1 MVALRFLVR
10 YNLDIIDSNLAN
22 LRRIPFFSGLPEEIL
37 SAIAGKLRSEHY
49 VKDDVVFVQGGLG
62 NAMYLIEAGQVVVVV
77 QSGSDEQILSYLG
90 PGSFVGEMALLLGE
104 LRSSTV
110 RVVIDADLLA
120 RQKSDLD
127 DLLMQYPSIALTF
140 SRELSRRLS
149 FSEHRPVIVK
159 ANNIVAVCGGAVD
172 RLAESLA
179 RQTGN
184 RALIIKLEGAAYT
197 PGVNG
202 AAGDSFDVLETQANL
217 RGTGLAELLSKQV
230 DRYGWILMF
239 IPARATEVTLKAME
253 LADVTVQIGPATAQ
267 WKQILAARMHWLT
280 PDGPGDI
287 DRLARRIAR
296 KSVGLA
302 LSSGSARGI
311 AHIGVLKV
319 LEANKIPIDIIAGTS
334 AGALFGG
341 MYAAGMSIDEL
352 TSFALILHKKSRL
365 SGGLWDFAIP
375 PRSGLIKGN
384 KTANF
389 LRQYLGEKRIEE
401 LRMPLHIVATDVL
414 LGEEFVFSEGSLVDA
429 IRASMSVVG
438 VFAPAKIG
446 TRHFIDGGAV
456 NPVPTS
462 VLAEHGADLII
473 ASSVIPSLED
483 RLQRKTLK
491 REGRVPNIF
500 GVLLGVMEVME
511 SEIIKIGMNPANV
524 VIRPAVE
531 NISAQ
536 EFERAP
542 DLIQLGEDAANR
554 ALDQIKQLFVPLPRE
569 RAR

>member
-1 MVALRFLVR
+1 VVTVTTPSPDVTDT
-10 YNLDIIDSNLAN
+10 NLPN
-22 LRRIPFFSGLPEEIL
+22 LRRIPFFSGLPDEIL
-37 SAIAGKLRSEHY
+37 SAIAGKLRREHY
-49 VKDDVVFVQGGLG
+49 VKDEVVFVQGGLG
-62 NAMYLIEAGQVVVVV
+62 NALYLIESGQVVVVV
-77 QSGSDEQILSYLG
+77 QSGSEEQILSYLG

-110 RVVIDADLLA
+110 RVAIDADLLVL
-120 RQKSDLD
+120 QKSDLD
-127 DLLMQYPSIALTF
+127 DLLVQYPSIALTF

-149 FSEHRPVIVK
+149 FTDHRPVVVK

-172 RLAESLA
+172 QLAESLT

-184 RALIIKLEGAAYT
+184 RSLILKLEGAAYT
-197 PGVNG
+197 PSVNG
-202 AAGDSFDVLETQANL
+202 ISGSSFDVIEAQTPM
-217 RGTGLAELLSKQV
+217 RGSGLADMLSTQT
-230 DRYGWILMF
+230 DHYAWILMY
-239 IPARATEVTLKAME
+239 IPPRATEATLKAME
-253 LADVTVQIGPATAQ
+253 LAGVIVQIGPVTAQ
-267 WKQILAARMHWLT
+267 WKQILAARVHWIVS
-280 PDGPGDI
+280 DGPANI
-287 DRLARRIAR
+287 DPLARRIAR

-319 LEANKIPIDIIAGTS
+319 LEANKIPIDVMAGTS
-334 AGALFGG
+334 TGALFGG

-352 TSFALILHKKSRL
+352 TGFALTLHKKSRL
-365 SGGLWDFAIP
+365 TGGLWDFAIP
-375 PRSGLIKGN
+375 PRFGLIKGN
-384 KTANF
+384 KTASF
-389 LRQYLGEKRIEE
+389 LRQFLGDKRMEE
-401 LRMPLHIVATDVL
+401 LRLPMHIVATDAL
-414 LGEEFVFSEGSLVDA
+414 LGEEVVFSEGSLVDA

-438 VFAPAKIG
+438 VFVPAKIG

-491 REGRVPNIF
+491 REGRVPNII
-500 GVLLGVMEVME
+500 GALLGVMEVME

-524 VIRPAVE
+524 VIRPQVE

-536 EFERAP
+536 EFARAKE
-542 DLIQLGEDAANR
+542 LIQLGEDAANR
-554 ALDQIKQLFVPLPRE
+554 ALDQIKQLFVPLARE

>member
-1 MVALRFLVR
+1 
-10 YNLDIIDSNLAN
+10 
-22 LRRIPFFSGLPEEIL
+22 
-37 SAIAGKLRSEHY
+37 
-49 VKDDVVFVQGGLG
+49 
-62 NAMYLIEAGQVVVVV
+62 
-77 QSGSDEQILSYLG
+77 
-90 PGSFVGEMALLLGE
+90 
-104 LRSSTV
+104 
-110 RVVIDADLLA
+110 
-120 RQKSDLD
+120 
-127 DLLMQYPSIALTF
+127 
-140 SRELSRRLS
+140 
-149 FSEHRPVIVK
+149 
-159 ANNIVAVCGGAVD
+159 
-172 RLAESLA
+172 
-179 RQTGN
+179 
-184 RALIIKLEGAAYT
+184 
-197 PGVNG
+197 
-202 AAGDSFDVLETQANL
+202 
-217 RGTGLAELLSKQV
+217 
-230 DRYGWILMF
+230 
-239 IPARATEVTLKAME
+239 
-253 LADVTVQIGPATAQ
+253 
-267 WKQILAARMHWLT
+267 MHWLT
-280 PDGPGDI
+280 PDGPGVI

-319 LEANKIPIDIIAGTS
+319 LEANKIPIHSMAGTS

-341 MYAAGMSIDEL
+341 MYSAGMSIDDL
-352 TSFALILHKKSRL
+352 TGFALMLHKKSPL

-375 PRSGLIKGN
+375 PRTGLIKGN

-389 LRQYLGEKRIEE
+389 LRQFLGEKRIEE

-414 LGEEFVFSEGSLVDA
+414 LGEEVVFSEGSLVDA

-483 RLQRKTLK
+483 RLQRKTMK
-491 REGRVPNIF
+491 REGRVPNVF

-511 SEIIKIGMNPANV
+511 SEIIKIGMNRANV
-524 VIRPAVE
+524 VIRPAGE

-542 DLIQLGEDAANR
+542 DFIQLGQDAANR

>member
-1 MVALRFLVR
+1 VTVMTPTRDV
-10 YNLDIIDSNLAN
+10 IDSSLPN
-22 LRRIPFFSGLPEEIL
+22 LRRIPFFSGLPDDIL
-37 SAIAGKLRSEHY
+37 SAIAGKLHREHY
-49 VKDDVVFVQGGLG
+49 VKDEVVFVQGGLG
-62 NAMYLIEAGQVVVVV
+62 NAMYLIESGQIVVVV
-77 QSGSDEQILSYLG
+77 QSGSEEQILSYLG
-90 PGSFVGEMALLLGE
+90 PGSFVGEMALVLGE
-104 LRSSTV
+104 LRTATA
-110 RVVIDADLLA
+110 RALIDADLLVL
-120 RQKSDLD
+120 QKSDLD
-127 DLLMQYPSIALTF
+127 DLLMQYPTIALTF

-149 FSEHRPVIVK
+149 FTDHRPVIVK

-172 RLAESLA
+172 RLAESLT

-184 RALIIKLEGAAYT
+184 RSLILKLEGAAYT

-202 AAGDSFDVLETQANL
+202 MAGASFDVIEAQSNIH
-217 RGTGLAELLSKQV
+217 GSGLAEILSKQV
-230 DRYGWILMF
+230 DHYGWILMY
-239 IPARATEVTLKAME
+239 IPPRATEVTLKAME

-267 WKQILAARMHWLT
+267 WKQILAARMHWIVS
-280 PDGPGDI
+280 DGPGDI
-287 DRLARRIAR
+287 DPLARRIAR

-319 LEANKIPIDIIAGTS
+319 LEANKIPIDVMAGTS

-352 TSFALILHKKSRL
+352 TGFALSLEKKSRL
-365 SGGLWDFAIP
+365 TGGLWDFAIP

-384 KTANF
+384 KTASF
-389 LRQYLGEKRIEE
+389 LRQFLGEKRIEE
-401 LRMPLHIVATDVL
+401 LRLPLHIVATDVL
-414 LGEEFVFSEGSLVDA
+414 LGEEAVFSEGVLVDA

-438 VFAPAKIG
+438 VFVPARIG

-491 REGRVPNIF
+491 REGRVPNVF

-524 VIRPAVE
+524 VIRPQVE
-531 NISAQ
+531 NIGAQ
-536 EFERAP
+536 EFARARE
-542 DLIQLGEDAANR
+542 LIQLGEDAADC

>member
-1 MVALRFLVR
+1 MVALRFFVR
-10 YNLDIIDSNLAN
+10 YNLPIDSHLAN
-22 LRRIPFFSGLPEEIL
+22 LRRIPFFSGLPEDIL
-37 SAIAGKLRSEHY
+37 AAIAAKLRREHY
-49 VKDDVVFVQGGLG
+49 AKDEVVFVQGGLG
-62 NAMYLIEAGQVVVVV
+62 NAMYLIESGQVVVAV
-77 QSGSDEQILSYLG
+77 QSGSEEQILSYLG

-104 LRSSTV
+104 LRPATV
-110 RVVIDADLLA
+110 RVIIDADLLVL
-120 RQKSDLD
+120 QKSDLD
-127 DLLMQYPSIALTF
+127 DLLVQYPSIALTF

-149 FSEHRPVIVK
+149 FTDHRPAIVK

-172 RLAESLA
+172 KLAESLW
-179 RQTGN
+179 RQTGS
-184 RALIIKLEGAAYT
+184 RALIIKLDGAAYP
-197 PGVNG
+197 PGIDG
-202 AAGDSFDVLETQANL
+202 AVGTGFDVLETQANM
-217 RGTGLAELLSKQV
+217 RGTGLAELLSTKV
-230 DRYGWILMF
+230 DRYHWILMF
-239 IPARATEVTLKAME
+239 IPARASELTLKAME
-253 LADVTVQIGPATAQ
+253 LADVTVQIGQATPQ
-267 WKQILAARMHWLT
+267 WKQILAARLHWLT
-280 PDGPGDI
+280 ADGPGDI
-287 DRLARRIAR
+287 DPLARRIAR

-319 LEANKIPIDIIAGTS
+319 LEANKIPIDIMAGTS

-352 TSFALILHKKSRL
+352 TSFALMLHKKSRL

-375 PRSGLIKGN
+375 PRTGLIKGH

-389 LRQYLGEKRIEE
+389 LRQFLGEKRLEE
-401 LRMPLHIVATDVL
+401 LRLPMHIVATDVL
-414 LGEEFVFSEGSLVDA
+414 LGEEVVFSEGSLVDA

-446 TRHFIDGGAV
+446 MRHFIDGGAV

-483 RLQRKTLK
+483 RQQRKTMK
-491 REGRVPNIF
+491 REGRVPNVF

-536 EFERAP
+536 EFERAA

-569 RAR
+569 RAL